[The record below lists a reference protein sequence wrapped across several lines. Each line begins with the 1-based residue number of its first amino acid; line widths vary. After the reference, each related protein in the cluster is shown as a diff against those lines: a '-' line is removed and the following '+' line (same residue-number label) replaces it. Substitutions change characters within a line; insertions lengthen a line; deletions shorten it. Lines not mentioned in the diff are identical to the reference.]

1 MLNIK
6 RSVHYYNYAQQY
18 YMMPKS
24 VVEFLKDNNISLGAC
39 DLYMYL
45 RDRYKLSLEK
55 VSKGYG
61 KYEDELGVFC
71 IFTRE
76 EMCEITGKDE
86 RTVRRWYN
94 ELKKCGLIQYRQ
106 VKKEKGQAN
115 RFYIKEE
122 QLVDSDVIALYTS
135 EEYKP
140 VVHYNQLGADRN
152 VQSSTNIDV
161 PSVEGLDKN
170 VQSSSGQKCPPNNN
184 SLLINNIIKDYVLS
198 YIERHNFEID
208 DTLKEKIANNYKGA
222 IMSVEEKNER
232 LNSMIDTYI
241 KNEEKLELGDTSEV
255 AKNKRKKGVT
265 RKGTGHSGSIG
276 SKKKTTRKEM
286 TPDWL
291 KDIKEGKEEAPKEAT
306 QEEIERLAMILA
318 KQKEEPQAPNP
329 TLETKKELI
338 QTPTGYQE
346 AIVMPKGSENPFLEV
361 LEQKEGNYTNK
372 EEKLYTNENET
383 FEDYNNTNIPTT
395 YMDYTQSDRIEPSE
409 VKGNTKTE
417 TPKLTG
423 NQLFRISK
431 LTKKA
436 NSGDVE
442 AWRKCES
449 LEMKRFVEIGER
461 GRFKVKDDI
470 LTAM

>member
-1 MLNIK
+1 MEKSKQFVKVPMVLFTDDQYNWMKPIDILVYSVMVDRKSLSKANKWVDENGEVYIKWKMAELAKFLNTTKPTIDASIK
-6 RSVHYYNYAQQY
+6 RIEQSH
-18 YMMPKS
+18 
-24 VVEFLKDNNISLGAC
+24 LLH
-39 DLYMYL
+39 
-45 RDRYKLSLEK
+45 
-55 VSKGYG
+55 
-61 KYEDELGVFC
+61 
-71 IFTRE
+71 
-76 EMCEITGKDE
+76 
-86 RTVRRWYN
+86 
-94 ELKKCGLIQYRQ
+94 
-106 VKKEKGQAN
+106 VK
-115 RFYIKEE
+115 RFE
-122 QLVDSDVIALYTS
+122 
-135 EEYKP
+135 
-140 VVHYNQLGADRN
+140 DRN
-152 VQSSTNIDV
+152 KANLYYVHELLEHKPAQVTFNVEDLSKEIL
-161 PSVEGLDKN
+161 PSNDTLSKETCHLGKETLHLSKETLPE
-170 VQSSSGQKCPPNNN
+170 SY
-184 SLLINNIIKDYVLS
+184 LLNHTYLKHIKDYVLS

-241 KNEEKLELGDTSEV
+241 KNEEKLELGDTSEL

-276 SKKKTTRKEM
+276 SKKKTTRKEI
-286 TPDWL
+286 TPDWF
-291 KDIKEGKEEAPKEAT
+291 EEHREESEQPADPKEAT
-306 QEEIERLAMILA
+306 QEEIERLAVILA

-329 TLETKKELI
+329 TLEPKKELI
-338 QTPTGYQE
+338 QTVTGYQE
-346 AIVMPKGSENPFLEV
+346 AIVMPDNAENPFLEAS
-361 LEQKEGNYTNK
+361 ERKEDDYTTK
-372 EEKLYTNENET
+372 EEKPYINENET
-383 FEDYNNTNIPTT
+383 SEDYNNMNIPPT
-395 YMDYTQSDRIEPSE
+395 YIDYAQLDSMAPPE

>member
-1 MLNIK
+1 MEKSKQFVKVPMVLFTDDQYNWMKPIDILVYSVMVDRKSLSKANKWVDENGEVYIKWKMAELAKFLNTTKPTIDASIK
-6 RSVHYYNYAQQY
+6 RIEQSH
-18 YMMPKS
+18 
-24 VVEFLKDNNISLGAC
+24 LLH
-39 DLYMYL
+39 
-45 RDRYKLSLEK
+45 
-55 VSKGYG
+55 
-61 KYEDELGVFC
+61 
-71 IFTRE
+71 
-76 EMCEITGKDE
+76 
-86 RTVRRWYN
+86 
-94 ELKKCGLIQYRQ
+94 
-106 VKKEKGQAN
+106 VK
-115 RFYIKEE
+115 RFE
-122 QLVDSDVIALYTS
+122 
-135 EEYKP
+135 
-140 VVHYNQLGADRN
+140 DRN
-152 VQSSTNIDV
+152 KANLYYVHELLEHKPAQVTFNVEDLSKEIL
-161 PSVEGLDKN
+161 PSNDTLSKETCHLGKETLHLSKETLPE
-170 VQSSSGQKCPPNNN
+170 SY
-184 SLLINNIIKDYVLS
+184 LLNHTYLKHIKDYVLS

-241 KNEEKLELGDTSEV
+241 KNEEKLELGDTSEL

-276 SKKKTTRKEM
+276 SKKKTTRKEI

-291 KDIKEGKEEAPKEAT
+291 KDIKEGKEESPKEAT
-306 QEEIERLAMILA
+306 QEEIEKLAMILA

-361 LEQKEGNYTNK
+361 LERKEGDYTNK

-395 YMDYTQSDRIEPSE
+395 YIDYAQMDSIEPSE